1 MFFSNKTYTS
11 KNADYKKAKRRAA
24 NILQD
29 PERLRKLLTSS
40 AKKLNHL
47 RKDKKSKESM
57 SRMVNTLNRMVRA
70 YLNGDYQKI
79 PWKSLLLITS
89 GIVYFVSPLDL
100 IPDFIPVFG
109 FLDDITVLLWI
120 FNAVKGDIEDFE
132 EWESTYARSVK

>member
-1 MFFSNKTYTS
+1 
-11 KNADYKKAKRRAA
+11 
-24 NILQD
+24 
-29 PERLRKLLTSS
+29 
-40 AKKLNHL
+40 
-47 RKDKKSKESM
+47 M

-132 EWESTYARSVK
+132 EWESTYARSMK